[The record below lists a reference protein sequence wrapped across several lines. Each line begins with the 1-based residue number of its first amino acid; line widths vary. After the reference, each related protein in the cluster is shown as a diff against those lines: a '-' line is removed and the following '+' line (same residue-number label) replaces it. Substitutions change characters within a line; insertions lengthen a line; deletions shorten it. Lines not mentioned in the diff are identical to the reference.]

1 MDKPQPFRLV
11 RDALGFYSQVP
22 IEEPLVAEDAIEEV
36 VVSEPVVEKPR
47 RMGRPPKKHLLN
59 AEFEVNV

>member
-1 MDKPQPFRLV
+1 MEKEAPYRLV
-11 RDALGFYSQVP
+11 RDALGFYSQVA

-36 VVSEPVVEKPR
+36 VVEPPVVKRKGR
-47 RMGRPPKKHLLN
+47 RPKKVLN